1 MGNFFYIQNYGRR
14 KIKYFSV
21 KLQDHLIKQY
31 VGTIK
36 MEYPCSG
43 SEISILKPELK
54 KYTIDSATK
63 RHEQALV

>member
-1 MGNFFYIQNYGRR
+1 
-14 KIKYFSV
+14 
-21 KLQDHLIKQY
+21 
-31 VGTIK
+31 

-63 RHEQALV
+63 RHEQTLVWPRGKSHDQQEHNK